1 MKIEQLIDV
10 LAAHS
15 KILEDAG
22 ASDSDGQFRLLI
34 EALRPVGAVAVK
46 AACSKVAKLAG
57 RDPAAATVASGPL
70 AGALFV
76 QLALL
81 GDLLKAAGAKSAGD
95 VVQLTE
101 ALKAIAGLPIA
112 SIPEAWVAKPAKTNA
127 KSKSIPVV
135 EIDAI
140 SIRDMPDRLA
150 AANGDDHKFKSILAE
165 LKARKLPKAAVFA
178 IANRFLGVEPERT
191 YKPISLAF
199 ERIEERHFQDAIS
212 ASRER
217 AINRINH

>member
-140 SIRDMPDRLA
+140 SIRDMP
-150 AANGDDHKFKSILAE
+150 
-165 LKARKLPKAAVFA
+165 AVFA